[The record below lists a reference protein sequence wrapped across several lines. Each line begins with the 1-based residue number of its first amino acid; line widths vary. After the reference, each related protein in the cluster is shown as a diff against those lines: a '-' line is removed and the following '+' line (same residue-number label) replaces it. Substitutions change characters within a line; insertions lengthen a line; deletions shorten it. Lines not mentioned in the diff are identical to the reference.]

1 MNHIRI
7 DEKKAMNKWAPVLE
21 NMGIQDEDRLQ
32 WMSEYAEYHAINENA
47 YANVSNV
54 AGLGGITAPQV
65 STLPGTTIGTNWQSN
80 GGTNGSGD
88 LGQNLLPVSMKIA
101 AQTIG
106 LDLVAVKPTPGPKM
120 DLLYIDFQY
129 DDSNLGNTDE
139 RPQVF
144 KIDTTASG
152 TTAST
157 LTAVI
162 NAVLATYSVIQSVGG
177 LTTISGANIRV
188 FTSCGTSATV
198 ATASNSI
205 NGSTPFQNT
214 INSGIAANAGKS
226 VATYTT
232 GGADIFTAGSNA
244 NLAGVV
250 EFLGFSRIDG
260 FPMFRA
266 YRQAN
271 TTQTNSYPYVNYS
284 GTANSNGYGGVN
296 PTTGAQGLWGF
307 DANRNTFLSTTSM
320 VSQIYALFGVFLQA
334 GNFGVSLVSALEDHI
349 PGYVSNFVGGGRY
362 PMDRA
367 SEENTYAGQI
377 GPKISSKSIA
387 VGTIEVSSALRRTE
401 IEDIKANT
409 GMDIVQKM
417 ESILVNELSQ
427 TISKQIVSKIF
438 EMGALNRASAPA
450 YGGTLANI
458 SGQTIFDLDTAY
470 AASGPGGETTHA
482 IQRKL
487 ITKMVHASNYI
498 ATEGRV
504 GPAQFAVTNG
514 ALAASL
520 MDIAGYTINPLK
532 SKMNSS
538 GQLYPVGQ
546 IGDIQIYV
554 DPYMKYND
562 NRIVI
567 GRKNNPDQPG
577 IIFVPYLMAQSISII
592 SEATFAPRMLLRSR
606 YAVAEVGWYPQKQ
619 FMTLVVNDAAQYLN

>member
-1 MNHIRI
+1 
-7 DEKKAMNKWAPVLE
+7 VLE
-21 NMGIQDEDRLQ
+21 NMGVKDETRIG
-32 WMSEYAEYHAINENA
+32 WMAEYAEYHSINENA

-54 AGLGGITAPQV
+54 AGLGGVIAPMP
-65 STLPGTTIGTNWQSN
+65 STLPGTTIGTNWGTNTYGAGN
-80 GGTNGSGD
+80 GGTLGSGD
-88 LGQNLLPVSMKIA
+88 LGQNLLPVAMKIA

-106 LDLVAVKPTPGPKM
+106 LDLVAVKPTPGPKI

-129 DDSNLGNTDE
+129 DDTNLGSTDE
-139 RPQVF
+139 KPTVF
-144 KIDTTASG
+144 KLDFSNTTGSTYSNF
-152 TTAST
+152 TTM
-157 LTAVI
+157 I
-162 NAVLATYSVIQSVGG
+162 NSVMATYSIIQSVGG
-177 LTTISGANIRV
+177 LTKANGQAARLFTTIN
-188 FTSCGTSATV
+188 GTSS
-198 ATASNSI
+198 ATAT
-205 NGSTPFQNT
+205 NGAYNPGAAMAIPFSTT
-214 INSGIAANAGKS
+214 IDVSATAQVGAGKS
-226 VATYTT
+226 IASTT
-232 GGADIFTAGSNA
+232 DPNIVNA
-244 NLAGVV
+244 SMTNIV
-250 EFLGFSRIDG
+250 EFLGYSRIDG

-266 YRQAN
+266 FKQPNAITN
-271 TTQTNSYPYVNYS
+271 NSYPYVNSTSATNEAYS
-284 GTANSNGYGGVN
+284 YTAG
-296 PTTGAQGLWGF
+296 
-307 DANRNTFLSTTSM
+307 RNTFSQNSAMST
-320 VSQIYALFGVFLQA
+320 QIARIFGADLIGSGFSI
-334 GNFGVSLVSALEDHI
+334 SLVSALEDHI
-349 PGYVSNFVGGGRY
+349 PGYVSNFNGGGRY

-367 SEENTYAGQI
+367 QEENVYAGQI

-427 TISKQIVSKIF
+427 TISKQIVGKIF
-438 EMGALNRASAPA
+438 EMGGLNRASAPA
-450 YGGTLANI
+450 FGGSTAWNTI
-458 SGQTIFDLDTAY
+458 PNATIFDLDTAY
-470 AASGPGGETTHA
+470 VTPGPGGETTHS

-487 ITKMVHASNYI
+487 ITKMAHASNYI

-520 MDIAGYTINPLK
+520 MDIAGYTINPVK
-532 SKMNSS
+532 SKLNSS

-562 NRIVI
+562 NRIVV

-577 IIFVPYLMAQSISII
+577 IIFVPYLMAQSVSII

-619 FMTLVVNDAAQYLN
+619 YMTIVVNDAAQYLN